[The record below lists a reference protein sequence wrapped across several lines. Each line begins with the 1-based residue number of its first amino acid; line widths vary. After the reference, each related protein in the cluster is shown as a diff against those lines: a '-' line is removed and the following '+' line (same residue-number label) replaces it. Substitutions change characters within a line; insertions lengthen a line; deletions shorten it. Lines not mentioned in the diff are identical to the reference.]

1 MIGPKIFS
9 TVLSLSLM
17 LMFFWNGESSESKMR
32 SVSHMDPE
40 RVTLGTWG
48 GPHISVE
55 VTDKG
60 ASLNYDCAHGTIDQR
75 LKTDRR
81 GHFKATGTHYRE
93 HGGPIRRDESQS
105 GEPAAYTGTI
115 NGQTMTLTVTLT
127 NTHETIGTFTLTHGK
142 RGRVM
147 KCL

>member
-17 LMFFWNGESSESKMR
+17 LMFFYSGGSSESKMR
-32 SVSHMDPE
+32 SVSHMDPAS
-40 RVTLGTWG
+40 VTPGIWG
-48 GPHISVE
+48 GPHLSVE

-60 ASLNYDCAHGTIDQR
+60 ARLNYDCAHGTIDHR

-81 GHFKATGTHYRE
+81 GHFEASGLHYKER
-93 HGGPIRRDESQS
+93 GGPVRRDDNQS
-105 GEPAAYTGTI
+105 GAPATYTGTI

-127 NTHETIGTFTLTHGK
+127 NTHEIIGTFTLTHGK
-142 RGRVM
+142 RGRVT